1 MIEIKKT
8 IIPALATT
16 AVLLVTGIILS
27 SATSACDRETDNR
40 DIQPKELYTVSPEVP
55 REIIFAGE
63 KIQLTL
69 QNRHERMDREIMS
82 FTYSHINTMLQI
94 KRANRLF
101 PIVEPILK
109 ECGVPDDFK
118 YLMIIESNGDIEARS
133 PAGAGGL
140 WQFLEKTGR
149 EYGLEVNK
157 EIDER
162 YNIEKATRA
171 ACGYLKESYAIY
183 GDWITVAASYNTGRT
198 NVNKRIEGQKEK
210 KAINLHLLP
219 ETSRYIFRLLA
230 AKTIFTNPQKY
241 GFRLRNSDLYP
252 LIVHK
257 SIVRIDSAVA
267 NWGVFAK
274 ENGTTYLQLRE
285 ANPWIRSTSLTN
297 KNRKVYDVKIPDTEA
312 QEYNPQHTKPHCNSW
327 VTE

>member
-210 KAINLHLLP
+210 KSHKPSSAARNITLHIPSACSKDYL
-219 ETSRYIFRLLA
+219 
-230 AKTIFTNPQKY
+230 
-241 GFRLRNSDLYP
+241 
-252 LIVHK
+252 HK
-257 SIVRIDSAVA
+257 STEIRIPSAQQRPIP
-267 NWGVFAK
+267 
-274 ENGTTYLQLRE
+274 TYCPQEHSTHRFSSSQLGSFCKRE
-285 ANPWIRSTSLTN
+285 RHHVPSA
-297 KNRKVYDVKIPDTEA
+297 A
-312 QEYNPQHTKPHCNSW
+312 
-327 VTE
+327 